1 MVTKQD
7 VDNILQQVNAI
18 LQRLDERIT
27 TLEEASKK
35 PTTTRNTKSQV
46 KDLTKQ

>member
-7 VDNILQQVNAI
+7 VDNILTQMNAI

-27 TLEEASKK
+27 ALETQNKK
-35 PTTTRNTKSQV
+35 STTTRNTKSQA
-46 KDLTKQ
+46 KDLTN